1 MIEFNATFLVAML
14 SFVLFILIMNAI
26 FYRPILNIIRKRE
39 NYIASNTESA
49 QKFEQKA
56 EELTKEHKDNIEKK
70 QAQCRTKF
78 KESLSKEQTKSGE
91 KIKEAREASKNEIL
105 KQKDILIEEEKNL
118 RTELKITVVSAL
130 ASDITQKVT
139 KGVLK

>member
-39 NYIASNTESA
+39 DYIASNQEA
-49 QKFEQKA
+49 VQKFEQKA
-56 EELTKEHKDNIEKK
+56 EELTQEHKNNIEKK

-78 KESLSKEQTKSGE
+78 KETISAEQSKSGE
-91 KIKEAREASKNEIL
+91 KIKKAREASKNEIL
-105 KQKDILIEEEKNL
+105 KQKDILMEEEKNL
-118 RTELKITVVSAL
+118 RTELKNTVVSAL